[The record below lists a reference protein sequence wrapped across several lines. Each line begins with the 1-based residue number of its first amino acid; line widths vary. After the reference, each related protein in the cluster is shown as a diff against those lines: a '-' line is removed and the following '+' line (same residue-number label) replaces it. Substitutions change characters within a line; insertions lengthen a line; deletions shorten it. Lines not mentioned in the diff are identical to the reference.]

1 MKRTQTIF
9 LALVVIIAITFAV
22 SSCGQKE
29 NQTPVV
35 TIEEPADNDTISVT
49 DSLHIEGTLTDD
61 ESLHEASI
69 LVIQSTGD
77 TALLEY
83 PYVHDL
89 KTYDYHYHFHP
100 SSVGTYTVKV
110 TAEDHE
116 EKSSTVIRSITVN

>member
-1 MKRTQTIF
+1 MKKTQTIF
-9 LALVVIIAITFAV
+9 LSLVVITAITFAV

-29 NQTPVV
+29 NQSPVV
-35 TIEEPADNDTISVT
+35 TIEEPLDNDTISVT
-49 DSLHIEGTLTDD
+49 DSLHIEGSLTDD

-77 TALLEY
+77 TALQEY

-100 SSVGTYTVKV
+100 SVVGTYTVKV

-116 EKSSTVIRSITVN
+116 EKSATTTRTFTVN